1 MRLYFQPGRS
11 VSTQSLCLYID
22 SVSKGHD
29 GKRCQII
36 LHASLWQILT
46 LHHHVGNQKLPLIPL
61 LREQKTLL
69 WMRGEKMF
77 FFSIIF
83 LLELTT
89 STMGSCPNTLPLV
102 SKPDGGRSASISTYW
117 EIFVLFFW
125 MQFVPIPITIFT
137 RLPDRGLFSNENR
150 VFDR

>member
-1 MRLYFQPGRS
+1 MRLYFKPGRNKYRLYDITTIE
-11 VSTQSLCLYID
+11 ST
-22 SVSKGHD
+22 SKDHN
-29 GKRCQII
+29 GKRCQIF

-61 LREQKTLL
+61 QGVKDTFMNERWENV
-69 WMRGEKMF
+69 

-125 MQFVPIPITIFT
+125 IQFVPIPITIFT
-137 RLPDRGLFSNENR
+137 SLPERGLFSSENR
-150 VFDR
+150 VLDR